1 MRNSKIILGG
11 VGIMAIAGAVTISS
25 IKKSDD
31 STASHNYSPRT
42 EFLQTE
48 NRIAE
53 AQREL
58 YESKRIDVSTGE
70 YDPQV
75 WAQSYAEAVRF
86 QKENAGARAV
96 NMSWDEKGP
105 DNVGGR
111 TRSILIDVQDQNHVF
126 AGSVSGGLFES
137 FDGGNNWSKVE
148 GFPEVM
154 VGCID
159 QSDVAPYRI
168 VVGTANS
175 WDPIGSGQGLWEST
189 DDGATWSV
197 ITGSTSFS
205 FNNDVVAL
213 TGQDVFYIACSAGLR
228 QYDGS
233 SISTVSGAPSLAN
246 CNTLSVSNDNMNL
259 IASFGT
265 SRRVSNDG
273 GATWSTLTG
282 GDVSTSS
289 RVEFAF
295 SHEKVNGSYYVYAI
309 ASNSSLVSVNA
320 SKQNGAP
327 GTWAEIG
334 SYSPIFNP
342 PGTQGLYDLCIT
354 VMPGNPGKVFAAGLD
369 VYEWNIDPAANPT
382 FGQWAQ
388 KSFWA
393 ASENSP
399 IYVHA
404 DQHEFLWNNAGDL
417 YIGSDGGIGR
427 SPNSNIGDVFFPSN
441 RGFNVTQ
448 FYNMGFSAHG
458 EVIGGSQDNGSQYND
473 FNGNTSL
480 EFEEVRGGDGFTCDI
495 SHLDADFMIASLY
508 YGGIERSNDRGFT
521 WGNFFSGTLNSCGNA
536 GSTAGDGIGGFGSI
550 GRLWETD
557 NDINSTD
564 SIVFLA
570 DSSMVSGDTAWV
582 NSAALNIPIFTILNQ
597 NITVIDTIHPSGTK
611 VVGTATFNV
620 FLNPTNSDTI
630 LVSPDLYM
638 LNVPLDTVKIQD
650 KIQSWYAFGITGG
663 STCAGVWVSRDA
675 IKLSNDPF
683 WWHFDMISS
692 PSKMEFSSDGD
703 IMYVATNG
711 GEVWRVSGLNTMYAN
726 EFDPGFSS
734 GDPKQY
740 PASVTV
746 TKIFQGSASVS
757 GIGIDPNDAGN
768 VVITLNGFNTTN
780 VYRSTS
786 ADVDPTATSTGSFT
800 SIEGNLINTPV
811 YDAIIDRDFA
821 SSGLI
826 VIGTEFGV
834 YATDNGGST
843 WDFVSGNDPAG
854 IGITP
859 VYEVRQQWRGFDEG
873 AYRPGEIYLSTFGRG
888 IWASTTYLSTPDNI
902 DLLADNKEFIA
913 SLSVYPNPMNNAG
926 KIEFDL
932 NSRAQVTVEVYSL
945 TGRKVKEIMAG
956 SLGSGNHV
964 IDINSDDLDSGTY
977 LVNLTAGNSRK
988 TAKLI
993 VSK

>member
-11 VGIMAIAGAVTISS
+11 VGVMAIAGAVTISS
-25 IKKSDD
+25 IKSDD
-31 STASHNYSPRT
+31 QKSSQNYSPRT

-48 NRIAE
+48 NRLAD

-58 YESKRIDVSTGE
+58 YESQRVDVSTGE

-75 WAQSYAEAVRF
+75 WADAFAEAVRF
-86 QKENAGARAV
+86 QKANAGSRVV

-111 TRSILIDVQDQNHVF
+111 TRAILIDAQDQNHVY

-137 FDGGNNWSKVE
+137 FDGGNNWTKVE

-154 VGCID
+154 VGSIG

-168 VVGTANS
+168 LVGTKNS
-175 WDPIGSGQGLWEST
+175 YDPIGSASGIWEST
-189 DDGATWSV
+189 DGGSSWSV
-197 ITGSTSFS
+197 ITGSTGFS
-205 FNNDVVAL
+205 YTNDIIGL
-213 TGQDVFYIACSAGLR
+213 TGQDRFYFGCSAGLR

-233 SISTVSGAPSLAN
+233 SISTISGAPSLAN
-246 CNTLSVSNDNMNL
+246 CSAFAMSNDNMNL

-265 SRRVSNDG
+265 SRRVSTDG
-273 GATWSTLTG
+273 GANWTTLNG
-282 GDVSTSS
+282 SDISVAS
-289 RVEFAF
+289 RVEFAY
-295 SHEKVNGSYYVYAI
+295 SHEKEDGSYYVYAI
-309 ASNSSLVSVNA
+309 ASNSSLVGVHV
-320 SKQNGAP
+320 SKTNGTS
-327 GTWAEIG
+327 GSWSQIG

-354 VMPGNPGKVFAAGLD
+354 VMPGNPGKAFAAGLD
-369 VYEWNIDPAANPT
+369 LYEWNIDPTSNPA

-393 ASENSP
+393 AAHNSP

-404 DQHEFLWNNAGDL
+404 DQHEFLWNDAGDL

-441 RGFNVTQ
+441 KGFNVTQ
-448 FYNMGFSAHG
+448 FYSMGFSAHG
-458 EVIGGSQDNGSQYND
+458 EVIGGAQDNGTQYND
-473 FNGNTSL
+473 LNGNSSL

-521 WGNFFSGTLNSCGNA
+521 WGNFFSGTLNSCGTA
-536 GSTAGDGIGGFGSI
+536 GSTAGDGIGGFNTI

-557 NDINSTD
+557 KDLNSTD

-570 DSSMVSGDTAWV
+570 DSSMAIGDTAWV
-582 NSAALNIPIFTILNQ
+582 FSAGLNIPLYEVLTQ
-597 NITVIDTIHPSGTK
+597 PITVVDTIHPSGTQ

-620 FLNPTNSDTI
+620 FLHPTNSDTL

-638 LNVPLDTVKIQD
+638 LNVPMDTIKIQD
-650 KIQSWYAFGITGG
+650 VIQSWYGFGIGGG
-663 STCAGVWVSRDA
+663 SVCAGVWVSRDA

-683 WWHFDMISS
+683 WWHFDNISS
-692 PSKMEFSSDGD
+692 PSKIEFSADGD
-703 IMYVATNG
+703 IMYVGTGG
-711 GEVWRVSGLNTMYAN
+711 GEVWRVAGLNTMYAN
-726 EFDPGFSS
+726 EYDPGFSAS
-734 GDPKQY
+734 DPKQY
-740 PASVTV
+740 PATVTV
-746 TKIFQGSASVS
+746 TKIFQGGASVS
-757 GIGIDPNDAGN
+757 GLGIDPNDAGN

-780 VYRSTS
+780 VYRSTT
-786 ADVDPTATSTGSFT
+786 ADTDPTATGTGSFS

-811 YDAIIDRDFA
+811 YDAVIDREFA
-821 SSGLI
+821 TSGLI
-826 VIGTEFGV
+826 IIGTEFGV
-834 YATDNGGST
+834 YATDNGGTT

-854 IGITP
+854 LGITP

-873 AYRPGEIYLSTFGRG
+873 AYRPGEVYLSTFGRG
-888 IWASTTYLSTPDNI
+888 IWASSTYLSTPD
-902 DLLADNKEFIA
+902 DLDQLADNKEFIA

-932 NSRAQVTVEVYSL
+932 NERAQVTVEVYSL
-945 TGRKVKEIMAG
+945 TGRKVKEIKAG
-956 SLGSGNHV
+956 SLGSGNHI
-964 IDINSDDLDSGTY
+964 IDINADDLASGTY
-977 LVNLTAGNSRK
+977 LVNLRAGNSRK

-993 VSK
+993 VNK